1 MFHIELRQ
9 FPHNACHFNLSEPQ
23 LRSLVLPWVREEWI
37 EIGERKWN
45 PNQAKLKIVEGPELP
60 LDQLTMGRGWRHA
73 EREGQDVTERVL
85 GAVREQVEMAALA
98 AEQEQP
104 GVLGRPAVR
113 GGAGVG
119 EQAGAAGDAQA
130 QAAAP
135 APASAQA
142 GAAGRLA
149 PPASADDP
157 ALLADSLG
165 LELLALLDDGPTPL
179 SRVWL
184 LAGARLPG
192 RPASDRLALAERAIA
207 SLLARRLVS
216 LRRIHAAG
224 GGADG
229 EGADGEDGGALADE
243 RVEAALQAVESW
255 TSRGESGALLVCR
268 A

>member
-1 MFHIELRQ
+1 MEPPRGSLTSDGLRRISPVGTAPHRTGLRHAALRGAGRHASLPRVFHIELRQ

-85 GAVREQVEMAALA
+85 EAVREQVEMAA
-98 AEQEQP
+98 Q
-104 GVLGRPAVR
+104 
-113 GGAGVG
+113 
-119 EQAGAAGDAQA
+119 AAGTG
-130 QAAAP
+130 QAAGQSAP
-135 APASAQA
+135 QASA
-142 GAAGRLA
+142 G
-149 PPASADDP
+149 DP

-165 LELLALLDDGPTPL
+165 LELLTLLDEGPVPL

-184 LAGARLPG
+184 LARARLPG
-192 RPASDRLALAERAIA
+192 QPASDCLALAERAIV

-216 LRRIHAAG
+216 LERIDAPG
-224 GGADG
+224 TGADG
-229 EGADGEDGGALADE
+229 EGAGVLVDE
-243 RVEAALQAVESW
+243 QVETALQAVESW
-255 TSRGESGALLVCR
+255 SSPGESGALLACR